1 MLKSRYYD
9 DENVTQVWRDY
20 EKGVMYN
27 RTKNLYTNTEK
38 NYNFYYGMQ
47 WEGAKL
53 GDIQPMVY
61 NIIKPIVK
69 YKLGVIYQ
77 NHYEIVYN
85 PNTYETQQEG
95 FLLQELCKILNR
107 HTAKVWELQQADKK
121 VREASKDACINDE
134 GIIHSYFDN
143 EIVPEVIDK
152 NNVCYGNE
160 NSSDIQSQP
169 YIIISYRLPVT
180 EVREQAEKLG
190 IENSQIELILP
201 DSETQEQAGYKGI
214 TDEVNPMCLVL
225 LKYYKRNGKVFYT
238 KATKNVELEKDIPT
252 NMNLYPIAHYNWE
265 EKKGSARGIGAVNGI
280 IPNQIE
286 INRIDARRALA
297 VKIGAFQKLVYNSD
311 LVENARALN
320 TVGGA
325 IKIKGGATVDD
336 VRKAIGYI
344 SPSSMSADAGNLSQE
359 MKANTRELE
368 GAGDTATGNVD
379 PTEASGKAILA
390 VQQANQQPLSEQV
403 ENYKSFVEDIARI
416 WFNMWKA
423 YQVNGMQITYEQK
436 DSEGNII
443 EQPGVIPYEVL
454 ERLEPNIKVDITPK
468 SPYDRY
474 AQEQSLENL
483 FMSDKITFEEYV
495 EALPEG
501 SVMPKNVLEKIIERR
516 KENQAKLTQMQI
528 EADKMNSAMNQVMAM
543 QEQNGNAV
551 DNIAMQGENIN
562 TNAMNMMGGNQNE
575 MSEMQT
581 SGNVS

>member
-53 GDIQPMVY
+53 GDIKPMVY

-85 PNTYETQQEG
+85 PNAYETQQEG

-169 YIIISYRLPVT
+169 YIIISYRLPVK
-180 EVREQAEKLG
+180 EVREQAERLG
-190 IENSQIELILP
+190 VESSQIELILP

-225 LKYYKRNGKVFYT
+225 LKYYKKKRKS
-238 KATKNVELEKDIPT
+238 L
-252 NMNLYPIAHYNWE
+252 LY
-265 EKKGSARGIGAVNGI
+265 
-280 IPNQIE
+280 
-286 INRIDARRALA
+286 
-297 VKIGAFQKLVYNSD
+297 
-311 LVENARALN
+311 
-320 TVGGA
+320 
-325 IKIKGGATVDD
+325 
-336 VRKAIGYI
+336 
-344 SPSSMSADAGNLSQE
+344 
-359 MKANTRELE
+359 
-368 GAGDTATGNVD
+368 
-379 PTEASGKAILA
+379 
-390 VQQANQQPLSEQV
+390 
-403 ENYKSFVEDIARI
+403 
-416 WFNMWKA
+416 
-423 YQVNGMQITYEQK
+423 
-436 DSEGNII
+436 
-443 EQPGVIPYEVL
+443 
-454 ERLEPNIKVDITPK
+454 
-468 SPYDRY
+468 
-474 AQEQSLENL
+474 
-483 FMSDKITFEEYV
+483 
-495 EALPEG
+495 
-501 SVMPKNVLEKIIERR
+501 
-516 KENQAKLTQMQI
+516 
-528 EADKMNSAMNQVMAM
+528 
-543 QEQNGNAV
+543 
-551 DNIAMQGENIN
+551 
-562 TNAMNMMGGNQNE
+562 
-575 MSEMQT
+575 
-581 SGNVS
+581 

>member
-1 MLKSRYYD
+1 MKSEYYEE
-9 DENVTQVWRDY
+9 ENVTQVWRDY
-20 EKGVMYN
+20 QKGVMFN

-77 NHYEIVYN
+77 NHYEIVFN
-85 PNTYETQQEG
+85 PNSYETQQEG
-95 FLLQELCKILNR
+95 FLLQELCKALNR
-107 HTAKVWELQQADKK
+107 HIAKVWELQQADKK

-134 GIIHSYFDN
+134 GIVHSYFDD

-152 NNVCYGNE
+152 NNICYGNE
-160 NSSDIQSQP
+160 NSPDIQSQP

-180 EVREQAEKLG
+180 EVMQQAKKLG
-190 IENSQIELILP
+190 VSEENIKLILP
-201 DSETQEQAGYKGI
+201 DGETTEQAGYNGI

-225 LKYYKRNGKVFYT
+225 LKYYKKDGKVFYT
-238 KATKNVELEKDIPT
+238 KGTRTVELEKEVPT
-252 NMNLYPIAHYNWE
+252 NMDLYPVAHINWE

-286 INRIDARRALA
+286 INKIDARRALA
-297 VKIGAFQKLVYNSD
+297 VKIGAFQKLVYNKD
-311 LVENARALN
+311 LISNPKALN

-325 IKIKGGATVDD
+325 ISIKGGATIDD

-344 SPSSMSADAGNLSQE
+344 YPSSMSADAGNLSAE
-359 MKANTRELE
+359 MKSNTRELE

-403 ENYKSFVEDIARI
+403 ENYKTFVEDLARI
-416 WFNMWKA
+416 WFAMWKA
-423 YQVNGMQITYEQK
+423 YHVKGMKITYEQK

-443 EQPGVIPYEVL
+443 EQPGIIPYEIL

-483 FMSDKITFEEYV
+483 FMNDKITFEEYV
-495 EALPEG
+495 DALPQG
-501 SVMPKNVLEKIIERR
+501 SVMPKNVLEKIITRR
-516 KENQAKLTQMQI
+516 KENQAKLTQMQM
-528 EADKMNSAMNQVMAM
+528 EADRLNSAMNQAMTM

-551 DNIAMQGENIN
+551 EDIAMQGESIN
-562 TNAMNMMGGNQNE
+562 ANAINAMGGNQNE
-575 MSEMQT
+575 MSSM
-581 SGNVS
+581 

>member
-1 MLKSRYYD
+1 MKSEYYEE
-9 DENVTQVWRDY
+9 ENVTQVWKDY
-20 EKGVMYN
+20 QKGVMFN
-27 RTKNLYTNTEK
+27 RTKNLYTDTEK
-38 NYNFYYGMQ
+38 NYNFYYGKQ

-53 GDIQPMVY
+53 GDIQPVVF

-77 NHYEIVYN
+77 NHYEIVFN

-95 FLLQELCKILNR
+95 FLLQEICKILNR
-107 HTAKVWELQQADKK
+107 HLAKVWELQQADKK

-134 GIIHSYFDN
+134 GIVHTYFDD
-143 EIVPEVIDK
+143 EIVTEVIDK
-152 NNVCYGNE
+152 NNVYYGNE
-160 NSSDIQSQP
+160 NSPDIQSQP

-180 EVREQAEKLG
+180 EVRQQAERLG
-190 IENSQIELILP
+190 VSEENIKLILP
-201 DSETQEQAGYKGI
+201 DGETQEQAGYNGI

-225 LKYYKRNGKVFYT
+225 LKYYKKNGKVFYT
-238 KATKNVELEKDIPT
+238 KGTRTVELEKEIPT
-252 NMNLYPIAHYNWE
+252 NMNLYPVAHFNWE
-265 EKKGSARGIGAVNGI
+265 ERKGSARGIGAVNGI

-286 INRIDARRALA
+286 INRIDARRALS
-297 VKIGAFQKLVYNSD
+297 VKIGAFQKLVYNKD
-311 LVENARALN
+311 LISNPKALN

-325 IKIKGGATVDD
+325 ISVKGGATVDD

-344 SPSSMSADAGNLSQE
+344 YPSSMSADAGNLSAE
-359 MKANTRELE
+359 MKSNTRELE

-390 VQQANQQPLSEQV
+390 VQQASQQPLSEQV
-403 ENYKSFVEDIARI
+403 ENYKTFVEDLARI
-416 WFNMWKA
+416 WFAMWKA

-443 EQPGVIPYEVL
+443 EQPGIIPYEVL

-483 FMSDKITFEEYV
+483 FMADKITFEEYV
-495 EALPEG
+495 DALPQG
-501 SVMPKNVLEKIIERR
+501 SVMPKNILEKIIERR
-516 KENQAKLTQMQI
+516 KENQAKLTQMQM
-528 EADKMNSAMNQVMAM
+528 EADKINSAMKQVMTM

-551 DNIAMQGENIN
+551 ENIAMQGENIN
-562 TNAMNMMGGNQNE
+562 ANAMNTMGGNQNE
-575 MSEMQT
+575 MSSM
-581 SGNVS
+581 

>member
-1 MLKSRYYD
+1 MLKSEYYE
-9 DENVTQVWRDY
+9 DENVTQIWKDY
-20 EKGVMYN
+20 EKGVMFN
-27 RTKNLYTNTEK
+27 RTKNLYINTEK

-77 NHYEIVYN
+77 NHYEIVFN
-85 PNTYETQQEG
+85 PNAYETRQEG
-95 FLLQELCKILNR
+95 FLLEEICKILNR
-107 HTAKVWELQQADKK
+107 HIAKVWELQQADKK

-134 GIIHSYFDN
+134 GIVHTYFDD
-143 EIVPEVIDK
+143 EIVVEVIDK
-152 NNVCYGNE
+152 NNIYYGNE
-160 NSSDIQSQP
+160 NNPEIQSQP
-169 YIIISYRLPVT
+169 YIIISYRLPVA
-180 EVREQAEKLG
+180 EVRQQAERLG
-190 IENSQIELILP
+190 VSEENIKLILP
-201 DSETQEQAGYKGI
+201 DGETQEQAGYNGI

-225 LKYYKRNGKVFYT
+225 LKYYKKNGKVFYT
-238 KATKNVELEKDIPT
+238 KGTRTVEFEKEIPT
-252 NMNLYPIAHYNWE
+252 NMNLYPVAHFNWE
-265 EKKGSARGIGAVNGI
+265 ERKGSARGIGAVNGI

-286 INRIDARRALA
+286 INKIDARRALA

-311 LVENARALN
+311 LIQNPKALN

-336 VRKAIGYI
+336 VKKAVGYI
-344 SPSSMSADAGNLSQE
+344 YPSSMSADAGNLSQE
-359 MKANTRELE
+359 MKSNTRELE

-403 ENYKSFVEDIARI
+403 ENYKTFIEDLARI
-416 WFNMWKA
+416 WFAMWKA
-423 YQVNGMQITYEQK
+423 YEVNGMKITYEQK

-443 EQPGVIPYEVL
+443 EQPGIIPYEVL

-495 EALPEG
+495 EALPQG
-501 SVMPKNVLEKIIERR
+501 SVMPKNVLEKIIARR
-516 KENQAKLTQMQI
+516 KENQAKLTQMQL
-528 EADKMNSAMNQVMAM
+528 EADKINSAMNQVMAM

-551 DNIAMQGENIN
+551 ENIAMQGENIN
-562 TNAMNMMGGNQNE
+562 ANAINTMGGNQSE
-575 MSEMQT
+575 MSSMQT
-581 SGNVS
+581 GGNAS